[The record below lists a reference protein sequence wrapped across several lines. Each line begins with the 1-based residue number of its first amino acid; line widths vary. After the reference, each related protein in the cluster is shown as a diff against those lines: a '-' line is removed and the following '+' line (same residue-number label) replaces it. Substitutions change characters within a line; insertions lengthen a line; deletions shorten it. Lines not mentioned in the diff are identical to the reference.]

1 MFNMFYLNMFT
12 SYLILIIME
21 FMEYFLKKL
30 PQILQVYYF
39 SLLSNF
45 FKIYKSKIQSLKT
58 YHFSLPAM

>member
-21 FMEYFLKKL
+21 FMEYFLKKP

-39 SLLSNF
+39 SLLNNF

>member
-12 SYLILIIME
+12 YYLILIIME
-21 FMEYFLKKL
+21 FIEYFLKKT
-30 PQILQVYYF
+30 PQFLQVYYY

-45 FKIYKSKIQSLKT
+45 FLIHKSKIQSLKT